1 MIFKKLFRPK
11 HQDPKPAVRIAAID
25 SLSGEVPEQ
34 KSILHELAFNDEDV
48 NVSLAALSKLNS
60 FVLWY
65 KMSEIAKSE
74 RVLKRAQQMV
84 ENTLF
89 GDDESVLSQ
98 QKKREF
104 AYECKN
110 NKLLE
115 RLIKQPW
122 VQQEPKLVLHIL
134 SVLNKPQLALPILLA
149 SQDSDLQQ
157 ALLVYA
163 DSPASL
169 QKIIKKAPGEHIKSL
184 AKNKLEQIEFAKT
197 QPVALEK
204 STRLVLSRMLALR
217 EQRDYAKLL
226 DTRSKLNQEYAQYS
240 AQFDCLSADKRQ
252 EFITKFDELSSKLD
266 ILDAELAP
274 LYHAEQ
280 KKRNLA
286 DAVQHATADTQAMQV
301 WLSDML
307 AGDISSITLAQTEQ
321 AQTEIQNRTGR
332 IENLILEADS
342 VGMASQKAALN
353 SLLVALQKR
362 QHTFNHLPAFQDSLK
377 QADALI
383 TEFAQMA
390 VPEQA
395 IDVQQAQHVLKEKQ
409 GQWRKLRESYQDS
422 WPKAL
427 DKQFS
432 ALQQTWQSAIKALA
446 VGISKEVSRIR
457 SKAKAIEVLIEQGK
471 YKAAIGLFA
480 KVSKWFDAL
489 PEQEKK
495 RNERTYEQVSSKIE
509 ELKSLQA
516 YIAMPR
522 KPALLEEAEALVEAN
537 LSVSLRAEQVKELR
551 RRWNSLGVL
560 NTPEDDALNEQFDTL
575 IEQAFSPCREHFE
588 KQQAQRESNLV
599 QKQALIVEVTDLAEQ
614 SLEASELSKV
624 VQQLQQ
630 KWQKIGDVDFTVK
643 TELNNAYRQ
652 ALAPLKKQIE
662 AYFNENAAQKQ
673 ALITQAQGLSSVDD
687 VTQAIEQAKAL
698 QEKWKQ
704 VGQVQ
709 RKSEN
714 LLWNQFREANDA
726 VFAKRKAHNQQQKQA
741 NDAQVSAVNG
751 LLANMQQS
759 INGAQSIS
767 ELDETRAAEA
777 ELEAQLSALPKG
789 LSSGLYRRLTGL
801 SEERQAKRA
810 SLELQAK
817 TQSFSKLFDVLK
829 RWETPALP
837 EEIDSLPSQW
847 QQSFKAL
854 AQHDVPRLNLTLMLE
869 IVSDVPSPQTDDSLR
884 KEIQLQ
890 LMADKLQQGVEYDKA
905 SLLKR
910 WIQHGPVAQQEQ
922 VLLTRAQRCFA

>member
-1 MIFKKLFRPK
+1 
-11 HQDPKPAVRIAAID
+11 
-25 SLSGEVPEQ
+25 
-34 KSILHELAFNDEDV
+34 
-48 NVSLAALSKLNS
+48 
-60 FVLWY
+60 
-65 KMSEIAKSE
+65 
-74 RVLKRAQQMV
+74 
-84 ENTLF
+84 
-89 GDDESVLSQ
+89 
-98 QKKREF
+98 
-104 AYECKN
+104 
-110 NKLLE
+110 
-115 RLIKQPW
+115 
-122 VQQEPKLVLHIL
+122 
-134 SVLNKPQLALPILLA
+134 
-149 SQDSDLQQ
+149 
-157 ALLVYA
+157 
-163 DSPASL
+163 
-169 QKIIKKAPGEHIKSL
+169 
-184 AKNKLEQIEFAKT
+184 
-197 QPVALEK
+197 
-204 STRLVLSRMLALR
+204 
-217 EQRDYAKLL
+217 
-226 DTRSKLNQEYAQYS
+226 
-240 AQFDCLSADKRQ
+240 
-252 EFITKFDELSSKLD
+252 
-266 ILDAELAP
+266 
-274 LYHAEQ
+274 
-280 KKRNLA
+280 
-286 DAVQHATADTQAMQV
+286 
-301 WLSDML
+301 
-307 AGDISSITLAQTEQ
+307 
-321 AQTEIQNRTGR
+321 
-332 IENLILEADS
+332 
-342 VGMASQKAALN
+342 
-353 SLLVALQKR
+353 
-362 QHTFNHLPAFQDSLK
+362 
-377 QADALI
+377 
-383 TEFAQMA
+383 
-390 VPEQA
+390 
-395 IDVQQAQHVLKEKQ
+395 
-409 GQWRKLRESYQDS
+409 
-422 WPKAL
+422 
-427 DKQFS
+427 
-432 ALQQTWQSAIKALA
+432 
-446 VGISKEVSRIR
+446 
-457 SKAKAIEVLIEQGK
+457 
-471 YKAAIGLFA
+471 
-480 KVSKWFDAL
+480 
-489 PEQEKK
+489 
-495 RNERTYEQVSSKIE
+495 
-509 ELKSLQA
+509 
-516 YIAMPR
+516 
-522 KPALLEEAEALVEAN
+522 
-537 LSVSLRAEQVKELR
+537 
-551 RRWNSLGVL
+551 
-560 NTPEDDALNEQFDTL
+560 
-575 IEQAFSPCREHFE
+575 
-588 KQQAQRESNLV
+588 
-599 QKQALIVEVTDLAEQ
+599 
-614 SLEASELSKV
+614 
-624 VQQLQQ
+624 
-630 KWQKIGDVDFTVK
+630 
-643 TELNNAYRQ
+643 RQ

>member
-1 MIFKKLFRPK
+1 M
-11 HQDPKPAVRIAAID
+11 
-25 SLSGEVPEQ
+25 
-34 KSILHELAFNDEDV
+34 
-48 NVSLAALSKLNS
+48 
-60 FVLWY
+60 
-65 KMSEIAKSE
+65 
-74 RVLKRAQQMV
+74 
-84 ENTLF
+84 
-89 GDDESVLSQ
+89 
-98 QKKREF
+98 
-104 AYECKN
+104 
-110 NKLLE
+110 
-115 RLIKQPW
+115 
-122 VQQEPKLVLHIL
+122 
-134 SVLNKPQLALPILLA
+134 
-149 SQDSDLQQ
+149 
-157 ALLVYA
+157 
-163 DSPASL
+163 
-169 QKIIKKAPGEHIKSL
+169 
-184 AKNKLEQIEFAKT
+184 
-197 QPVALEK
+197 
-204 STRLVLSRMLALR
+204 
-217 EQRDYAKLL
+217 
-226 DTRSKLNQEYAQYS
+226 
-240 AQFDCLSADKRQ
+240 
-252 EFITKFDELSSKLD
+252 
-266 ILDAELAP
+266 
-274 LYHAEQ
+274 
-280 KKRNLA
+280 
-286 DAVQHATADTQAMQV
+286 
-301 WLSDML
+301 
-307 AGDISSITLAQTEQ
+307 
-321 AQTEIQNRTGR
+321 
-332 IENLILEADS
+332 
-342 VGMASQKAALN
+342 
-353 SLLVALQKR
+353 
-362 QHTFNHLPAFQDSLK
+362 
-377 QADALI
+377 
-383 TEFAQMA
+383 
-390 VPEQA
+390 
-395 IDVQQAQHVLKEKQ
+395 
-409 GQWRKLRESYQDS
+409 
-422 WPKAL
+422 
-427 DKQFS
+427 
-432 ALQQTWQSAIKALA
+432 
-446 VGISKEVSRIR
+446 
-457 SKAKAIEVLIEQGK
+457 
-471 YKAAIGLFA
+471 
-480 KVSKWFDAL
+480 SKWFDAL
-489 PEQEKK
+489 PEPEKK

-522 KPALLEEAEALVEAN
+522 KPALLEEAEALVKAN

-560 NTPEDDALNEQFDTL
+560 NTPEDDALNAQFDTL
-575 IEQAFSPCREHFE
+575 IEQAFAPCREHFE

-726 VFAKRKAHNQQQKQA
+726 VFAKRKAHNQHQKQA

-759 INGAQSIS
+759 INAAQSIS
-767 ELDETRAAEA
+767 ELDETRAVEA
-777 ELEAQLSALPKG
+777 DLEAQLSALPKG
-789 LSSGLYRRLTGL
+789 LSSGLFRRLTGL
-801 SEERQAKRA
+801 GEERQAKRA

-910 WIQHGPVAQQEQ
+910 WIQH
-922 VLLTRAQRCFA
+922 LSLIHI